1 MKILTVVGA
10 RPQFIKAAVVSREL
24 KSFVGDINEVI
35 VHTGQH
41 YDANM
46 SEVFFKDLDIPIPN
60 YNLAIGGG
68 THGQNTGRMLEA
80 IEGVISKEH
89 PQIVLIYGDTDSTL
103 AGALAAAKLHVPV
116 VHVEA
121 GLRSFNRAM
130 PEEVNRVLTDHIS
143 EILFAPTIIA
153 KINLER
159 EGISSAKISVVGDVM
174 LDASNFYADR
184 AVKPV
189 WFESLN
195 NKFSEFVLC
204 TIHRAEN
211 TDKEQYLRQIL
222 DGLHRCGHHVIL
234 PLHPRTR
241 SKIQTYGIKLP
252 NTILVT
258 EPVGYLEMVWLE
270 ANCMA
275 IATDSGG
282 VQKEAYFHRKP
293 CVTLR
298 SETEWTELVDV
309 GANVLAGADP
319 VLIASALRAAQ
330 FDVKE
335 HDVLYGDGR
344 AGKKIVSLI
353 AKAFK

>member
-1 MKILTVVGA
+1 MKILTIIGA

-24 KSFVGDINEVI
+24 KKFGKDIAEVI

-60 YNLAIGGG
+60 YNLSIGGG

-80 IEGVISKEH
+80 IEDVCVKEQ
-89 PQIVLIYGDTDSTL
+89 PQVVLVYGDTDSTL
-103 AGALAAAKLHVPV
+103 AGALAAAKLCIPV

-130 PEEVNRVLTDHIS
+130 PEEINRILTDHVS
-143 EILFAPTIIA
+143 DLLLAPTAVA
-153 KINLER
+153 KVNLER
-159 EGISSAKISVVGDVM
+159 EGVRGAQIFVVGDVM

-184 AVKPV
+184 AVKPA
-189 WFESLN
+189 WIESRDN
-195 NKFSEFVLC
+195 VFSEFVLC

-211 TDKEQYLRQIL
+211 TDKELYLRQIL
-222 DGLHRCGHHVIL
+222 DGLRQCGHLVIL

-241 SKIQTYGIKLP
+241 SRIQAYGIKLP
-252 NTILVT
+252 DNIMVA
-258 EPVGYLEMVWLE
+258 EPVGYLEMAWLE
-270 ANCMA
+270 ANCIA

-282 VQKEAYFHRKP
+282 VQKEAYFHKKP

-309 GANVLAGADP
+309 GANVLVGADAM
-319 VLIASALRAAQ
+319 LIAHALQAPK
-330 FDVKE
+330 FSIKE
-335 HDVLYGDGR
+335 RDLLYGDGR
-344 AGKKIVSLI
+344 AGEKIVSI
-353 AKAFK
+353 IDETFK